1 MIKNTEMV
9 DFKVFHDKW
18 GHLVPVEEN
27 QTIPFEIR
35 RVYYIFGVEQGV
47 RRGFHS
53 HKELRQAL
61 ICVHGEVKIL
71 VKTTEEEETV
81 LLNDPSKA
89 LLIGPMVWREMY
101 DFSADAVL
109 LVLASEHYDEEDYI
123 RDYAAYEREAGKWLQ
138 EMQETKKTC
147 WKQLASTS
155 VRIPFSTVERM
166 HQSIRREMTDKF
178 LEVYDKGWFVSGEE
192 VRLFEEE
199 FAAANGA
206 RYAVG
211 TGNGLDALYLAMRAL
226 GIGAGDEVLVPSN
239 TFIATALAV
248 SYTGAVPVLVDPD
261 PDTYTMG
268 EAGLAES
275 VTSRTKAVV
284 PVHLYGQTAQMD
296 AVMEFARRHHLF
308 VIEDCAQAHGALY
321 KGKNAGTFGDAG
333 CFSFYPGKNLGA
345 LGDGGIVITN
355 DQSLAEK
362 IRSLRNYGSTQKYEH
377 TCQGINSRLDELQA
391 AFLRIKLHRLEQYQ
405 DERNEIAQKYLTRI
419 HNEKICLPKI
429 GKERTHVW
437 HIFAV
442 MCKERDRLRAYLN
455 ELGIDTVCH
464 YPIAIAAQQAY
475 ETCGLK
481 LTDFAA
487 YSAAHELSLPLYIG
501 MTEEETDAV
510 IRAVNAFT

>member
-18 GHLVPVEEN
+18 GHLVPVEEHT
-27 QTIPFEIR
+27 TIPFEIK

-53 HKELRQAL
+53 HRKLRQAL
-61 ICVHGEVKIL
+61 VCVHGKVKIL

-81 LLNDPSKA
+81 LLDDPSRA

-101 DFSADAVL
+101 DFSEDAVL
-109 LVLASEHYDEEDYI
+109 LVMASEHYDEADYI
-123 RDYAAYEREAGKWLQ
+123 RDYAVYEKEAGEWLSK
-138 EMQETKKTC
+138 MRETCRKPHECTDGKK
-147 WKQLASTS
+147 
-155 VRIPFSTVERM
+155 IPFATVKRM
-166 HQSIRREMTDKF
+166 HQSIRQEMTEKF
-178 LEVYDKGWFVSGEE
+178 LEVYDKGWFILGEE
-192 VRLFEEE
+192 ARLFEEE

-211 TGNGLDALYLAMRAL
+211 TGNGLDALYLALRAL

-261 PDTYTMG
+261 PDTYTLG
-268 EAGLAES
+268 ETGLAEA
-275 VTSRTKAVV
+275 VTSRTKAVI

-308 VIEDCAQAHGALY
+308 VVEDCAQAHGATY
-321 KGKNAGTFGDAG
+321 KGKKAGTFGDAG

-345 LGDGGIVITN
+345 LGDGGIVLTN
-355 DQSLAEK
+355 NDRLAAK
-362 IRSLRNYGSTQKYEH
+362 IRALGNYGSMEKYHH

-391 AFLRIKLHRLEQYQ
+391 AFLRVKLRRLEQYHA
-405 DERNEIAQKYLTRI
+405 ERSAVAQTYLSQI
-419 HNEKICLPKI
+419 HNEKLRLPKV
-429 GKERTHVW
+429 GNDRTHVW

-442 MCKERDRLRAYLN
+442 MCQERDRLRAYLK
-455 ELGIDTVCH
+455 ERGIETACH
-464 YPIAIAAQQAY
+464 YPVAIAAQQAY
-475 ETCGLK
+475 AGCSLK

-501 MTEEETDAV
+501 MTQQEADDV
-510 IRAVNAFT
+510 VQAVNAFT